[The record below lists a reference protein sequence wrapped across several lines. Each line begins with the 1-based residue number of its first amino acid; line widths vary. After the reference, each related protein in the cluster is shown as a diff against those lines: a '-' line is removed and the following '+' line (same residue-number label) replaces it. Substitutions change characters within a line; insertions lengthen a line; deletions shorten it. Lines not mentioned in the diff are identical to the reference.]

1 MKRINILVI
10 ALTLIFGLATTSYA
24 NVYATNL
31 AVSAEVITTGTT
43 NTTVDISFL
52 LNEDADSG
60 VDVKIYSGATLVRTI
75 TLATAVK
82 GSHSVTWDGT
92 DAGGTTLADG
102 DYTFEV
108 VAADD
113 GNTAWTQIS
122 DNLLTVMYSPKG
134 VSINRDIDS
143 PHFGTVYISNGYA
156 GTSANAG
163 GVYNGDGIYLFS
175 AAQDSLTFS
184 DGGIS
189 WGHSSNSPNKTSI
202 GDDGR
207 VYVTDYGAD
216 ELYVFDAD
224 ISPASAFRVL
234 DADNKVADQ
243 YISANWVHGTGA
255 DRVIYTADAH
265 YATGQGIL
273 EYAIGLEDTMVAGNY
288 GEVAIERPNN
298 GYYQLDVETDQ
309 AGNIYFCQK
318 RADPN
323 QAYPLL
329 KYPPYTGTTL
339 TIDDTLWT
347 VPMTYAGA
355 NGIALDEVNN
365 RIAWGSYYSGTV
377 YIHNATTGALIE
389 TFETGQSRTQD
400 LAFDAAGNLYTV
412 DNGSEYWH
420 IWSSPDG
427 ANSFTS
433 PGQTEI
439 TIETPALE
447 GDVLVNEFDTNT
459 SSAEYI
465 ELFNTTDVAIDLA
478 TDSYV
483 LVFVNG
489 NGDAI
494 YQATDLTGSIPANG
508 FYVLAETG
516 VTDIGGY
523 TPDQNASWGSFQ
535 NGTDAF
541 GLVKGAAASDFANS
555 GVYSTSLAA
564 VTGATQQDAVIYAGG
579 DYPDTGLEAEFNLP
593 GGLVLNGSAGSS
605 SRITDGQGGS
615 NYANSDW
622 EIKATRTPGSTN
634 FVPPPTYI
642 PYTIVEIQ
650 TPDAGGDTSQ
660 YYGEFVETTGII
672 TALTSYSFYIQDG
685 TADYSGIYV
694 YINGSTSA
702 YALGDEITVQ
712 GVADENNS
720 KTQIASITDVTIN
733 SSGNALPAPI
743 VLITNTLSEGHEG
756 MLVEISGECT
766 AVSSAASTDHWAF
779 KLDDG
784 SGDALVDDQIFSD
797 AETSATLGTTYN
809 VVGAVNFYYGAFTV
823 NPRDIADIEEVIIE
837 NDLMLT
843 FEDDT
848 DAANWGVY
856 DGATGYT
863 TVTFDATAGV
873 DGSGAMVFGDGG
885 YAYYIKR
892 PISATVGTDYVLS
905 VDLKTLGW
913 DNPDTY
919 PITLSIEGL
928 EAEENSVSINSLT
941 EFTNIILM
949 GTSINPTGYIK
960 LQGANTSAAG
970 AGGTINVAVDN
981 LMFDDD
987 YVPPPSLDLDLVFED
1002 DTDAANW
1009 GVYDGATGYTTVA
1022 FDATAGVGGS
1032 GAMVFGDGGYGYYIK
1047 RPVAATIG
1055 TDYSLSID
1063 IKTLGW
1069 DNPDSYPITLAVEG
1083 LDAVENSI
1091 SINSLTDFTTIT
1103 LTGTATTAAGYIKL
1117 QGSNTSAAGAGGTI
1131 SVTVDNLMFD
1141 DNSGAT
1147 DIDHPVL
1154 LAAGALSSSIV
1165 ELVFNEDIDP
1175 VTGANVAN
1183 YSVDHSI
1190 GAPTAAVVLEDIVTL
1205 TLGTGM
1211 MFDSTYTV
1219 IVNNVADVNGNV
1231 LLADTASF
1239 MYTYEFVSDLFFSEY
1254 IEGSSNNKAL
1264 EIYNPTDAAIDLAG
1278 YTIGGTSNEATDWEY
1293 FYTFPDTLT
1302 MSIAAMSTYVIADAS
1317 ADSVLQ
1323 AQADW
1328 VSSYPGPTS
1337 YNGNDARGLFKV
1349 VGLDT
1354 ILIDAL
1360 GNVDNATAADYAAA
1374 GIEDAMGEH
1383 TLLRKANFTM
1393 GNPDW
1398 MMSAGTDAASS
1409 EWVVFPQ
1416 NTFRF
1421 LGTHPH
1427 TDLVGPE
1434 LAGIVAVSETQ
1445 LQLRFS
1451 EPVLAAD
1458 ALTLTNYS
1466 VQDFAVFA
1474 EMPTAITMVN
1484 EKVFL
1489 LDIPAIAPNVPYTL
1503 HVSNVHDMSGNVI
1516 MDGANIGVV
1525 LDIPGSLPIDRII
1538 NDFVGGIG
1546 NWADPTYSGSTYGIL
1561 TSSTFAS
1568 TDTMSFAGTHSGEM
1582 VLTDDPATSGGWFVR
1597 LWNINRVDRI
1607 DADSRMF
1614 FYLYGG
1620 TAAMQARIVVQD
1632 DGGYEAGPWRDITDA
1647 ADDWQVISF
1656 DLAND
1661 PATGWINGNGAIDAA
1676 SGTVGIDCI
1685 QIRSSED
1692 ISPVLY
1698 VDMVTE
1704 RYNIEPVEVTFDVNM
1719 SIYTLMETFDMSAD
1733 FVDVAGNFNAW
1744 GEVPMVLDDPEA
1756 DSLYTITLTDVYPGE
1771 SLEYKFR
1778 INGSWSDDTAEFPF
1792 GGPARVYVVPDTNS
1806 TVFHWYNDV
1815 DEYVGFAGMLIPT
1828 EYALHDNYPNPFNP
1842 ITNIK
1847 YDIPENTHVTI
1858 AVYNTLG
1865 QHVIDLV
1872 NEEQA
1877 AGYYHMQ
1884 WNGLN
1889 KRGTPVGS
1897 GLYFYRLTTSEFT
1910 QSEKMTYLK

>member
-1 MKRINILVI
+1 
-10 ALTLIFGLATTSYA
+10 
-24 NVYATNL
+24 
-31 AVSAEVITTGTT
+31 
-43 NTTVDISFL
+43 
-52 LNEDADSG
+52 
-60 VDVKIYSGATLVRTI
+60 
-75 TLATAVK
+75 
-82 GSHSVTWDGT
+82 
-92 DAGGTTLADG
+92 
-102 DYTFEV
+102 
-108 VAADD
+108 
-113 GNTAWTQIS
+113 
-122 DNLLTVMYSPKG
+122 
-134 VSINRDIDS
+134 
-143 PHFGTVYISNGYA
+143 
-156 GTSANAG
+156 
-163 GVYNGDGIYLFS
+163 
-175 AAQDSLTFS
+175 
-184 DGGIS
+184 
-189 WGHSSNSPNKTSI
+189 
-202 GDDGR
+202 
-207 VYVTDYGAD
+207 
-216 ELYVFDAD
+216 
-224 ISPASAFRVL
+224 
-234 DADNKVADQ
+234 
-243 YISANWVHGTGA
+243 
-255 DRVIYTADAH
+255 
-265 YATGQGIL
+265 
-273 EYAIGLEDTMVAGNY
+273 
-288 GEVAIERPNN
+288 
-298 GYYQLDVETDQ
+298 
-309 AGNIYFCQK
+309 
-318 RADPN
+318 
-323 QAYPLL
+323 
-329 KYPPYTGTTL
+329 
-339 TIDDTLWT
+339 
-347 VPMTYAGA
+347 
-355 NGIALDEVNN
+355 
-365 RIAWGSYYSGTV
+365 
-377 YIHNATTGALIE
+377 
-389 TFETGQSRTQD
+389 
-400 LAFDAAGNLYTV
+400 
-412 DNGSEYWH
+412 
-420 IWSSPDG
+420 
-427 ANSFTS
+427 
-433 PGQTEI
+433 
-439 TIETPALE
+439 
-447 GDVLVNEFDTNT
+447 
-459 SSAEYI
+459 
-465 ELFNTTDVAIDLA
+465 
-478 TDSYV
+478 
-483 LVFVNG
+483 
-489 NGDAI
+489 
-494 YQATDLTGSIPANG
+494 
-508 FYVLAETG
+508 
-516 VTDIGGY
+516 
-523 TPDQNASWGSFQ
+523 
-535 NGTDAF
+535 
-541 GLVKGAAASDFANS
+541 
-555 GVYSTSLAA
+555 
-564 VTGATQQDAVIYAGG
+564 
-579 DYPDTGLEAEFNLP
+579 
-593 GGLVLNGSAGSS
+593 
-605 SRITDGQGGS
+605 
-615 NYANSDW
+615 
-622 EIKATRTPGSTN
+622 
-634 FVPPPTYI
+634 
-642 PYTIVEIQ
+642 
-650 TPDAGGDTSQ
+650 
-660 YYGEFVETTGII
+660 
-672 TALTSYSFYIQDG
+672 
-685 TADYSGIYV
+685 
-694 YINGSTSA
+694 
-702 YALGDEITVQ
+702 
-712 GVADENNS
+712 
-720 KTQIASITDVTIN
+720 
-733 SSGNALPAPI
+733 
-743 VLITNTLSEGHEG
+743 
-756 MLVEISGECT
+756 
-766 AVSSAASTDHWAF
+766 
-779 KLDDG
+779 
-784 SGDALVDDQIFSD
+784 
-797 AETSATLGTTYN
+797 
-809 VVGAVNFYYGAFTV
+809 
-823 NPRDIADIEEVIIE
+823 
-837 NDLMLT
+837 
-843 FEDDT
+843 
-848 DAANWGVY
+848 
-856 DGATGYT
+856 
-863 TVTFDATAGV
+863 
-873 DGSGAMVFGDGG
+873 
-885 YAYYIKR
+885 
-892 PISATVGTDYVLS
+892 
-905 VDLKTLGW
+905 
-913 DNPDTY
+913 
-919 PITLSIEGL
+919 
-928 EAEENSVSINSLT
+928 
-941 EFTNIILM
+941 
-949 GTSINPTGYIK
+949 
-960 LQGANTSAAG
+960 
-970 AGGTINVAVDN
+970 
-981 LMFDDD
+981 
-987 YVPPPSLDLDLVFED
+987 
-1002 DTDAANW
+1002 
-1009 GVYDGATGYTTVA
+1009 
-1022 FDATAGVGGS
+1022 
-1032 GAMVFGDGGYGYYIK
+1032 
-1047 RPVAATIG
+1047 
-1055 TDYSLSID
+1055 
-1063 IKTLGW
+1063 
-1069 DNPDSYPITLAVEG
+1069 
-1083 LDAVENSI
+1083 
-1091 SINSLTDFTTIT
+1091 
-1103 LTGTATTAAGYIKL
+1103 
-1117 QGSNTSAAGAGGTI
+1117 
-1131 SVTVDNLMFD
+1131 
-1141 DNSGAT
+1141 
-1147 DIDHPVL
+1147 
-1154 LAAGALSSSIV
+1154 
-1165 ELVFNEDIDP
+1165 
-1175 VTGANVAN
+1175 
-1183 YSVDHSI
+1183 
-1190 GAPTAAVVLEDIVTL
+1190 
-1205 TLGTGM
+1205 
-1211 MFDSTYTV
+1211 
-1219 IVNNVADVNGNV
+1219 
-1231 LLADTASF
+1231 
-1239 MYTYEFVSDLFFSEY
+1239 
-1254 IEGSSNNKAL
+1254 
-1264 EIYNPTDAAIDLAG
+1264 
-1278 YTIGGTSNEATDWEY
+1278 
-1293 FYTFPDTLT
+1293 